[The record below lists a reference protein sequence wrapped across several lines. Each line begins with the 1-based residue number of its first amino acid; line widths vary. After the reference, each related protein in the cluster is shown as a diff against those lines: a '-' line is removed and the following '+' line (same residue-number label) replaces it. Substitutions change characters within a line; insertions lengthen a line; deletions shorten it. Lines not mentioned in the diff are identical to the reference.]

1 MFVFIACE
9 MERRPPGPPAV
20 RPAEKGRRCVSA
32 ANMRV
37 SGTGDK
43 PDLPANGFARIA
55 KMRPHF
61 AEFLATFVDVVRA
74 GSFSGAAR
82 RRAVTPSAIVRQIDA
97 LEEDLGVALL
107 IRSTRALTLTDA
119 GRRLHERALRHLD
132 ELADTHA
139 EVAAFDGSV
148 AGTLRIACFP
158 TFGKRYVLPVVAALQ
173 TEHPALHVELD
184 LTERLADP
192 VLERLDVVIR
202 MGALADSTLIATK
215 LAPRTRLLVASPA
228 YLARAGTP
236 TRAADLSSHRL
247 LDKLHG
253 ADLLGWRDVLGR
265 PAGHAG
271 KGTVTFRSDDF
282 EALRAAAASGLGIA
296 FLSSWVVG
304 PDVIS
309 GRLVRLRLDG
319 EPWNDG
325 PDGIYLLRALP
336 QPSAKVR
343 AFAETLRASIG
354 SPPVW
359 EPGSGHG

>member
-1 MFVFIACE
+1 MA
-9 MERRPPGPPAV
+9 G
-20 RPAEKGRRCVSA
+20 
-32 ANMRV
+32 NMRV
-37 SGTGDK
+37 SGVGDK
-43 PDLPANGFARIA
+43 PEPTANGFARIA

-61 AEFLATFVDVVRA
+61 AEYLATFVDVVRA

-82 RRAVTPSAIVRQIDA
+82 RRAVTPSAVVRQIDA
-97 LEEDLGVALL
+97 LEEDLGVALF

-119 GRRLHERALRHLD
+119 GQRLHERAQRHLD

-148 AGTLRIACFP
+148 SGRLRIACFP

-173 TEHPALHVELD
+173 AEHPALHVELD

-192 VLERLDVVIR
+192 VAERLDVVIR

-215 LAPRTRLLVASPA
+215 LAPFARLLVASPA

-236 TRAADLSSHRL
+236 DSAADLSSHRL

-253 ADLLGWRDVLGR
+253 ADLLGWRDVLGC

-271 KGTVTFRSDDF
+271 TGVVAFRSDDF
-282 EALRAAAASGLGIA
+282 EALRAAAAEGLGVA

-304 PDVIS
+304 PDVRA
-309 GRLVRLRLDG
+309 GKLARLGIGG
-319 EPWNDG
+319 EPWNEDSS
-325 PDGIYLLRALP
+325 GIYLLRALP

-343 AFAETLRASIG
+343 AFAEALRASIG
-354 SPPVW
+354 SPPIW
-359 EPGSGHG
+359 EP